1 MTDTKKNINKLV
13 STKMKS
19 RAERL
24 AEAAKKSD
32 NEDDNEEIANIIT
45 DYRIYCE
52 GAIEALRAAGVEEA
66 DSKAFEL
73 LNEALETEMK
83 LLEQKFHLQEMLSEE
98 EEKEE

>member
-24 AEAAKKSD
+24 AEAAKKS
-32 NEDDNEEIANIIT
+32 DNEEIANIIT